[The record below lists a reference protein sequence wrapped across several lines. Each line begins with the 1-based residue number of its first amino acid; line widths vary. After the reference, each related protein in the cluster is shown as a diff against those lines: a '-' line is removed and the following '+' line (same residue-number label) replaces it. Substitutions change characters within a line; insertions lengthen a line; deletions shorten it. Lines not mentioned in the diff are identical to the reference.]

1 MALNNLAALKAS
13 ALAWIERT
21 GDPAAET
28 IIGDCVTL
36 CEARINKNPNFRL
49 STMET
54 EATLTLVD
62 GAADLPA
69 DFLAMHRVVAD
80 YSVPR
85 LLDYAEP
92 GWFHDAYPIGGTDE
106 EGGFYTIVGS
116 TIRARSSSTLGIVYY
131 AKVPALADEDPNWLL
146 TKAPDVYLYGTI
158 LELLNALEGNGV
170 EKYGGMFGAAVEGLI
185 QAETFSRGGVLT
197 MRASMPAP

>member
-1 MALNNLAALKAS
+1 MALNNYTALKAS

-28 IIGDCVTL
+28 IIDDCVAL
-36 CEARINKNPNFRL
+36 CEARVNKTPTFRL
-49 STMET
+49 SDMET

-62 GAADLPA
+62 GSASLPD
-69 DFLAMHRVVAD
+69 DFLAMHQVTAN

-85 LLDYAEP
+85 VLTYAEP
-92 GWFHDAYPIGGTDE
+92 GWYSRAYPFPMPGD

-116 TIRARSSSTLGIVYY
+116 TLRAHADVDIVYY
-131 AKVPALADEDPNWLL
+131 AKVPPLATTNPNWLL
-146 TKAPDVYLYGTI
+146 AKAPDVYLYGTI
-158 LELLNALEGNGV
+158 LEVLNALEGQGV
-170 EKYGGMFGAAVEGLI
+170 EKYAGMFKAAVQGLI
-185 QAETFSRGGVLT
+185 ASETFSRGGVLT